1 MSPSL
6 GHLEVA
12 STMPNLIVTLPRPHA
27 AQTLIRREAKRHNVV
42 ALGRRSGKSTM
53 GHEIV
58 ARTALE
64 HQPAGWFGPT
74 YKLLEECW
82 RELKRLLGPVIINKS
97 EQEHRLEIYGGGTV
111 ECWSMDT
118 GDPARGRKY
127 KRIVVD
133 EAAMVP
139 HLMEIWNQALRP
151 TLADLEGE
159 SWWLSTPRGLND
171 FYTLYLRGQDPLETE
186 WASWQMPTTVNP
198 HISRSELDA
207 AKHEMPER
215 DYAQE
220 FEARFLQLE
229 GAGVFRGVTAV
240 ARLRPERP
248 ERGHSYVIGV
258 DWGRTNDFTAI
269 SVLDSTTQEQVA
281 LDRFNEIDYELQT
294 ERLHQWAEAYR
305 PTLVVAESKQHGQA
319 ARRTAP
325 DGLRTPARRAKKGTA
340 CMGIRDDERVQGCAG
355 AVSWAGYRTR
365 RHHAVGRRSPDRRAA
380 RVRSQGLAFRT
391 AALRGAVRPT
401 RRHGHGL
408 GAGLS
413 WSSTRK
419 RYGRRQSLWFQWGR
433 PATGVKLRSAPLRLD
448 VWIAI
453 VILAIVVALWLVVT
467 IGLTR

>member
-1 MSPSL
+1 
-6 GHLEVA
+6 
-12 STMPNLIVTLPRPHA
+12 MPNLIVTLPRPHA
-27 AQTLIRREAKRHNVV
+27 AQTQIRHEAKRHNVV

-74 YKLLEECW
+74 YKLLEESW
-82 RELKRLLGPVIINKS
+82 RELKRLLGPVVINKS

-171 FYTLYLRGQDPLETE
+171 FYTLYLRGQDQLETE

-207 AKHEMPER
+207 ARHEMPER

-269 SVLDSTTQEQVA
+269 SVLDSTTQQQVA

-305 PTLVVAESKQHGQA
+305 PTLVVAESNSMGKPLVERLQTGYARLLGEPRKALPVWAFETTNASKAALVQSLGLAIERGDLTLLDDAVQTGELLAYEAKVLPSGLLRYGAPSGQHDDTVMA
-319 ARRTAP
+319 L
-325 DGLRTPARRAKKGTA
+325 GLAYLGAQRESATVGVSRYGFN
-340 CMGIRDDERVQGCAG
+340 G
-355 AVSWAGYRTR
+355 AVPR
-365 RHHAVGRRSPDRRAA
+365 RVS
-380 RVRSQGLAFRT
+380 SY
-391 AALRGAVRPT
+391 ALHR
-401 RRHGHGL
+401 
-408 GAGLS
+408 
-413 WSSTRK
+413 
-419 RYGRRQSLWFQWGR
+419 
-433 PATGVKLRSAPLRLD
+433 
-448 VWIAI
+448 
-453 VILAIVVALWLVVT
+453 
-467 IGLTR
+467 